1 MSNKEI
7 LHNSVVQII
16 TTTLEYDWWNPY
28 QSPKTADSVGSGV
41 FINNKGHILTC
52 SHCIE
57 SATEIKIIIPS
68 SGKKKFKA
76 TVISFAPEY
85 DLALLQIHGYKNNKF
100 LKIGN
105 SDNLEFGET
114 VYAVGYPLGQTN
126 LKISN
131 GSISG
136 LQDHLIQTDASINPG
151 NSGGPLIDKN
161 NNIIAINSQKI
172 ASAEAD
178 NIGYAV
184 PIKYFQILEK
194 EFCRKTTNINIIY
207 KPSLLISL
215 SKSND
220 LIKKYLFND
229 QKIKGSIIR
238 KIEISS
244 ILKNSDIKEHDILM
258 KINNYEI
265 DEYAELKVEWSQQRI
280 NLKDYFYR
288 LKKDDF
294 ITLTYYNKDNGIQI
308 CKNIQLNIPKYIIR
322 KVFVNLT
329 KNPINYE
336 VFNGLVLS
344 EFRLNHIEMI
354 QMMRS
359 NISEKNILKL
369 HSYYLNEE
377 KRFCNK
383 ILLTN
388 ILSGSNIKEN
398 LDLEPGLFLD
408 KINDIVIDSLDTFR
422 KVIIKLINDKPYDPI
437 KLLFDNNSFIITNLE
452 ESCKQEQINNQKFN
466 YKPTHFINILKSVL
480 SKLKTGNIKLPI
492 KNIDIIS
499 KLDQSFII
507 NTPIEYNKTQSV
519 NIQELNKDIEDYNK
533 SIHKYNDNLLKK

>member
-1 MSNKEI
+1 MNKPSNN
-7 LHNSVVQII
+7 HII
-16 TTTLEYDWWNPY
+16 VKTLVYRLL
-28 QSPKTADSVGSGV
+28 AV
-41 FINNKGHILTC
+41 FFTLLFSYIFTRSFSKSISITILTEFFQTLFYYIYE
-52 SHCIE
+52 HCW
-57 SATEIKIIIPS
+57 
-68 SGKKKFKA
+68 
-76 TVISFAPEY
+76 
-85 DLALLQIHGYKNNKF
+85 
-100 LKIGN
+100 
-105 SDNLEFGET
+105 
-114 VYAVGYPLGQTN
+114 
-126 LKISN
+126 
-131 GSISG
+131 
-136 LQDHLIQTDASINPG
+136 
-151 NSGGPLIDKN
+151 
-161 NNIIAINSQKI
+161 
-172 ASAEAD
+172 
-178 NIGYAV
+178 
-184 PIKYFQILEK
+184 
-194 EFCRKTTNINIIY
+194 
-207 KPSLLISL
+207 
-215 SKSND
+215 
-220 LIKKYLFND
+220 
-229 QKIKGSIIR
+229 
-238 KIEISS
+238 
-244 ILKNSDIKEHDILM
+244 
-258 KINNYEI
+258 NNY
-265 DEYAELKVEWSQQRI
+265 
-280 NLKDYFYR
+280 
-288 LKKDDF
+288 
-294 ITLTYYNKDNGIQI
+294 
-308 CKNIQLNIPKYIIR
+308 
-322 KVFVNLT
+322 
-329 KNPINYE
+329 YE

-452 ESCKQEQINNQKFN
+452 ESCKQEQINNEKFN